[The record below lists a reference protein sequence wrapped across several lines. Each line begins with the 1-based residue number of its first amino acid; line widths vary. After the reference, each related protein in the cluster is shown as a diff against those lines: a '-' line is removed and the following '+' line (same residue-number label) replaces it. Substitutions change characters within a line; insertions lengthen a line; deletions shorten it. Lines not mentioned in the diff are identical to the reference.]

1 MDEWTIVRSLALRI
15 GAAGDVRLTRALDNW
30 ADTHADWLG
39 LTDTRDWTAACAML
53 APDAEAGAVPHVLAV
68 ADVLAQ
74 ALALEAF
81 DAALLRMLV
90 AVDRLPRM
98 AALARLWSEH
108 GRDLPG
114 LLGEMAGASGLE
126 ADRAVRRSALLRL
139 DLATFR
145 VNRQGVVE
153 VDLRW
158 PLERLLDRASAEH
171 DSVVAT
177 LVGAHQAARLS
188 LEDFAHVEDADF
200 LVRLL
205 GGAASARAPGVNI
218 LIHGPPGTGK
228 TELARTLAA
237 SAGLALHGVGEA
249 DDDGDEPSRWD
260 RVCAL
265 QLAQRMVAPVG
276 RAVLLFDEMEDLI
289 GDARPSTGDWV
300 SGRQGS
306 KIFVNRLLETNAVPV
321 IWTTNTIG
329 NVDDAI
335 LRRMSFVLKLDL
347 PSPSAARRMLERV
360 AREEAVT
367 PHADVE
373 MLLDRAP
380 EAAMVLRVAMRAA
393 RLAQEPDGG
402 ARPATALVKAL
413 RGSELPPLVGDR
425 LDLDLFETDRPLAS
439 LMAQLADRGAA
450 DVSLLL
456 TGPPGTGKTALAH
469 HLARAMDRPL
479 VVQRASDLL
488 SRWVGGT
495 EQAIAEAFAQ
505 ARERGHVLLFD
516 EVDSLLFDRTGARHN
531 WEAGQVNEML
541 TWLDSHPLPVIA
553 ATNHV
558 CRLDPA
564 ALRRFVF
571 KLDLAPLG
579 PERVAR
585 AFQRF
590 FGIDAPTDIAALTML
605 TPGDFAAVKRQLRH
619 APARDAQDLLARLR
633 AEADWRQEGER
644 IGF

>member
-15 GAAGDVRLTRALDNW
+15 GAEGDARLGRALDNW

-39 LTDTRDWTAACAML
+39 LTDARDWNAACEVLARAPDMGPTPHML
-53 APDAEAGAVPHVLAV
+53 AVT
-68 ADVLAQ
+68 DVLAQ
-74 ALALEAF
+74 SLTLEAF

-90 AVDRLPRM
+90 AVDRLPRV

-114 LLGEMAGASGLE
+114 LLGEMAGASTLE
-126 ADRAVRRSALLRL
+126 ADRAVRRSAALRL
-139 DLATFR
+139 GLVTFR

-153 VDLRW
+153 VDIRW
-158 PLERLLDRASAEH
+158 PLERLLDRASAERE
-171 DSVVAT
+171 SIVAT
-177 LVGAHQAARLS
+177 LVGAHQVARLS
-188 LEDFAHVEDADF
+188 LDDFAHVGDADF
-200 LVRLL
+200 LVRMLM
-205 GGAASARAPGVNI
+205 GAAGERAKGVNI

-265 QLAQRMVAPVG
+265 QLAQRMVAPAG
-276 RAVLLFDEMEDLI
+276 GAVLLFDEMEDLI
-289 GDARPSTGDWV
+289 GDARPSAGDWV

-306 KIFVNRLLETNAVPV
+306 KVFVNRLLETNAVPV

-347 PSPSAARRMLERV
+347 PSPKAARRMLDRV
-360 AREEAVT
+360 AREEAVASHDDLT
-367 PHADVE
+367 T
-373 MLLDRAP
+373 LLDRAP
-380 EAAMVLRVAMRAA
+380 EVATVLRVAMRSA
-393 RLAQEPDGG
+393 RLAEEPDGG
-402 ARPATALVKAL
+402 ARPAMALVKAL
-413 RGSELPPLVGDR
+413 RGSELPPMVGGA
-425 LDLDLFETDRPLAS
+425 LDLDLFEADRPLAP
-439 LMAQLADRGAA
+439 LMAQLAGQGAA

-479 VVQRASDLL
+479 VVRRASDLL
-488 SRWVGGT
+488 SHWVGGT
-495 EQAIAEAFAQ
+495 ERAIAEAFAD
-505 ARERGHVLLFD
+505 ARERGHALLFD
-516 EVDSLLFDRTGARHN
+516 EADSLLFDRTSARQS

-541 TWLDSHPLPVIA
+541 TWLDNHPLPVIA
-553 ATNHV
+553 ATNHAG
-558 CRLDPA
+558 RLDPA
-564 ALRRFVF
+564 ALRRFEF
-571 KLDLAPLG
+571 KIDLAPLG
-579 PERVAR
+579 PERVAQ
-585 AFQRF
+585 AFERF
-590 FGIDAPTDIAALTML
+590 FGMRPPPGIRTLATL
-605 TPGDFAAVKRQLRH
+605 TPGDFAAVRKQLRH
-619 APARDAQDLLARLR
+619 APTVNAQDLLDRLR
-633 AEADWRQEGER
+633 AETNWREKGER